1 MSAALQW
8 LRRWGAVWNPYDPA
22 RLPDKGAGVVPVV
35 MDEARTRHNMV
46 WVITLA
52 FGAFLVWSVT
62 APLDGGVVVNGSVIV
77 SGNRKAVQHPAG
89 GVVVDILVQEGAQ
102 VRQGDVVLRV
112 NPLSSEASLG
122 SVEGEYIN
130 ALATEAR
137 LLAERGGGPIR
148 WKKDLDA
155 FGLND
160 ARVAEAKALQLQL
173 YSSRREEQQNQ
184 VRILHEQAASQQAE
198 ADSQVK
204 VLAEKRGQL
213 RLVADEARNTVQLS
227 KEGYVSESR
236 ANEVLRAQS
245 SLEADLASLMASV
258 AKTRSSI
265 SATQLQIA
273 QLRSVFLK
281 EIDAQLSEIQK
292 TREGMH
298 VRVAALTFDRALTEV
313 RSPATGTVVG
323 LKTSTVGGV
332 ISAGQVLM
340 EILPQGGQLIV
351 EAKVPT
357 ASIDKVRQGLHADVR
372 FSAFNQTTTP
382 VVPGVV
388 RLVGADKLT
397 DQNGAEYYL
406 AQVETTAEGQRM
418 LGENRI
424 QAGMP
429 AEIVVKVGERS
440 FMSYLVKPLTDRIA
454 RSFKD

>member
-1 MSAALQW
+1 MNAAMRL
-8 LRRWGAVWNPYDPA
+8 LRRWGETWNPYDPA
-22 RLPDKGAGVVPVV
+22 RLVDKGTGVEPVA
-35 MDEARTRHNMV
+35 MDEARVRRAIVLVVTC
-46 WVITLA
+46 A
-52 FGAFLVWSVT
+52 FAAFLVWSVT
-62 APLDGGVVVNGSVIV
+62 APLDGGVVISGSVIV

-102 VRQGDVVLRV
+102 VRQGDVVVRV
-112 NPLSSEASLG
+112 NPLNSEASLG

-137 LLAERGGGPIR
+137 LLSERSGGPIR
-148 WKKDLDA
+148 WKPELEA
-155 FGLND
+155 FGAKD
-160 ARVAEAKALQLQL
+160 PRVAEAKALQLQL
-173 YSSRREEQQNQ
+173 FNSRREELQNQ
-184 VRILHEQAASQQAE
+184 VRILQEQAASLQAE
-198 ADSQVK
+198 ADGQVK

-213 RLVADEARNTVQLS
+213 RLVAEEARNTVQLA

-245 SLEADLASLMASV
+245 SLEADLASQQAGI
-258 AKTRSSI
+258 ARTRNSL

-273 QLRSVFLK
+273 QLRSVFMK
-281 EIDAQLSEIQK
+281 EIDDKLSEIQK
-292 TREGMH
+292 SREGMH
-298 VRVAALTFDRALTEV
+298 VRVAALTFDRALSEV
-313 RSPATGTVVG
+313 RAPATGTVVG

-332 ISAGQVLM
+332 ISAGQILM

-357 ASIDKVRQGLHADVR
+357 GSIDKVRQGLPADVR
-372 FSAFNQTTTP
+372 FSAFNQNTTP

-397 DQNGAEYYL
+397 EQNGAEYYL
-406 AQVETTAEGQRM
+406 AQVETTPEGLRL

-454 RSFKD
+454 ISFKD

>member
-8 LRRWGAVWNPYDPA
+8 LRRWGTVWNPYDPA
-22 RLPDKGAGVVPVV
+22 RLHDKGTGVVPVV
-35 MDEARTRHNMV
+35 MDEARTRRSMV

-52 FGAFLVWSVT
+52 FAAFLVWSVT
-62 APLDGGVVVNGSVIV
+62 APLDGGVVVSGSVIV

-89 GVVVDILVQEGAQ
+89 GVVVDILVQEGAM
-102 VRQGDVVLRV
+102 VRQGDVVIRV

-137 LLAERGGGPIR
+137 LLAERSGSPIR
-148 WKKDLDA
+148 WKPELDA
-155 FGLND
+155 FGVTD
-160 ARVAEAKALQLQL
+160 PRVAEAKALQLQL
-173 YSSRREEQQNQ
+173 FNSRREELQNQ
-184 VRILHEQAASQQAE
+184 VRILQEQAASQQAE
-198 ADSQVK
+198 ADGQVK

-213 RLVADEARNTVQLS
+213 RLVAEEATNTVQLA

-236 ANEVLRAQS
+236 ANEVLRAKS
-245 SLEADLASLMASV
+245 SLDADLASLQANV

-273 QLRSVFLK
+273 QLRSVFMK
-281 EIDAQLSEIQK
+281 EIDGQLSEIQK

-298 VRVAALTFDRALTEV
+298 VRVASLTFDRALTEV
-313 RSPATGTVVG
+313 RAPASGTVVG

-340 EILPQGGQLIV
+340 EILPEGGQLIV

-357 ASIDKVRQGLHADVR
+357 ASIDKVRMGLPADVR

-397 DQNGAEYYL
+397 DPNGAEYYL
-406 AQVETTAEGQRM
+406 AQVETTAEGLRL

-429 AEIVVKVGERS
+429 ADIVVKVGERS

-454 RSFKD
+454 ISFKD